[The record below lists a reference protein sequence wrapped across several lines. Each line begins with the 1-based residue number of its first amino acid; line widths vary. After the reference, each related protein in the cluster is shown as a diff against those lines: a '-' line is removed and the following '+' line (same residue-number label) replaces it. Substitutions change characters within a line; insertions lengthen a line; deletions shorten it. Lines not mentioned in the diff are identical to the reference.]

1 MAVKTFT
8 TEVLTS
14 ADTNTYLANS
24 GLVYVTQASM
34 SSSATAINNCFT
46 STYQNYRVVIAQT
59 GTTSGQT
66 VYLRLRVGGVDDFS
80 TNYYFSHWYT
90 TSAGASGMD
99 SASASDAFRMGYT
112 GTADPITETVLDI
125 SFPQQA
131 VITLLTMMRN
141 EFDGGS
147 YVQRNGGC
155 RFTTTTQFDGFDIF
169 GSSSLTGT
177 IYVYGYR
184 QS

>member
-1 MAVKTFT
+1 MSVKTFT

-46 STYQNYRVVIAQT
+46 STYQNYKVIIA
-59 GTTSGQT
+59 TTVASANEP
-66 VYLRLRVGGVDDFS
+66 VYLRYRVSGTDNS
-80 TNYYFSHWYT
+80 TTNYYYGHWYT
-90 TSAGASGMD
+90 TAGGGSGVTNASG
-99 SASASDAFRMGYT
+99 ADAFLMGYI
-112 GTADPITETVLDI
+112 GSADGVSQTVLDI

-131 VITLLTMMRN
+131 VRTVCAMSRS
-141 EFDGGS
+141 EYDSAS
-147 YVQRNGGC
+147 YVFRNGGM
-155 RFTTTTQFDGFDIF
+155 RFTAATQFDGFDIF
-169 GSSSLTGT
+169 SVATLTGT